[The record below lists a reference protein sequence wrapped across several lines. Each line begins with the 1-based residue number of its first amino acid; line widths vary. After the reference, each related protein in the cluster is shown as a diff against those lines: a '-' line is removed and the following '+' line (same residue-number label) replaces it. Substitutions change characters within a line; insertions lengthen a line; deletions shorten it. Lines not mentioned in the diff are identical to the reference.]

1 MDCITQ
7 GEAKIAQPKMHPLP
21 PLSCKTCSRTPNL
34 ELIATVQAQEE
45 GQFDEQTDGIGNIV
59 PTVAGW
65 PAQHPIL
72 ILPMVLPSRQRHRAT
87 CPTRHRHSQQPSYEA
102 KRGKKFSGTIAA
114 SSNYCGTVHVTVGL
128 VPLVTK
134 ILPTKQCVS
143 CDQCPSSLLGV
154 RA

>member
-7 GEAKIAQPKMHPLP
+7 RRSENAQPKMHPLP

-45 GQFDEQTDGIGNIV
+45 AQFDEQTDGIGNIV

-72 ILPMVLPSRQRHRAT
+72 ILPMVLQ
-87 CPTRHRHSQQPSYEA
+87 
-102 KRGKKFSGTIAA
+102 
-114 SSNYCGTVHVTVGL
+114 GTVRY
-128 VPLVTK
+128 VP
-134 ILPTKQCVS
+134 
-143 CDQCPSSLLGV
+143 CDTATHNNRHMKESSLGSDE
-154 RA
+154 